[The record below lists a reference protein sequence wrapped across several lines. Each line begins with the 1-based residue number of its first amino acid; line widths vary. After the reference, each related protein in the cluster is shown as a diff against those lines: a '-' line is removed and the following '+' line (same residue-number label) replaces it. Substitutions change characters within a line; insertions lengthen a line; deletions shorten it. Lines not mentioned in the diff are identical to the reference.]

1 MIVMEAILGLG
12 FSGILWFNW
21 SFAIDGPVMVKT
33 SGFVVVFGCLCCFVG
48 YKVFGGDSK
57 WECCWVAG

>member
-12 FSGILWFNW
+12 FSGILWFMGNW
-21 SFAIDGPVMVKT
+21 SFARDGPVMVMT

-48 YKVFGGDSK
+48 YEVFGSAVGLLVSG
-57 WECCWVAG
+57 V